1 MTYSLNTL
9 NSTPPPRSLAARLG
23 HEVTL
28 VLGCLALLLWVLA
41 MCSYS
46 TQDAAWSTSGM
57 GQGVHNWVGRLGA
70 WLADSSYFMF
80 GFSVWWVLVA
90 FAYAWL
96 ASLVRWMRGSHSAEA
111 AAVRSISS
119 GTPVAEPTWP
129 PYLLAISTNSL
140 GTNPWINAPTPTP
153 KTT

>member
-96 ASLVRWMRGSHSAEA
+96 ASLVRWMRGSHSPAAA
-111 AAVRSISS
+111 AAVRSR
-119 GTPVAEPTWP
+119 PDPHAPQP
-129 PYLLAISTNSL
+129 PSPAMRRF
-140 GTNPWINAPTPTP
+140 
-153 KTT
+153 

>member
-46 TQDAAWSTSGM
+46 TQDAALS
-57 GQGVHNWVGRLGA
+57 
-70 WLADSSYFMF
+70 
-80 GFSVWWVLVA
+80 
-90 FAYAWL
+90 
-96 ASLVRWMRGSHSAEA
+96 A
-111 AAVRSISS
+111 AALFGKGPARTRILS
-119 GTPVAEPTWP
+119 P
-129 PYLLAISTNSL
+129 SL
-140 GTNPWINAPTPTP
+140 SVYEG
-153 KTT
+153 